1 MKPNEIFK
9 MVSNL
14 DYRRNTADFDWA
26 VKVDDE
32 EKIIWVAV
40 QASMTW
46 LDWVINL
53 LFFWIPQVRQWFVY
67 FACLGWQGAFNSCKA
82 IILNKVLK
90 EMNAHPDYEVHCAGH
105 SYGGV
110 GSVLMGIEIFFA
122 SGEKTVLDTFGAPK
136 PLFGLLSHLVC
147 KLFFK
152 EVRQWAHWSDLITYM
167 PPLPGY
173 WNVKVI
179 RLGEFSLKGLFNPEK
194 YHQIYDD
201 EKLYE
206 GKI

>member
-14 DYRRNTADFDWA
+14 DYQRNTADFDWA

-40 QASMTW
+40 QASMSW

-53 LFFWIPQVRQWFVY
+53 LFFWIPQ
-67 FACLGWQGAFNSCKA
+67 
-82 IILNKVLK
+82 
-90 EMNAHPDYEVHCAGH
+90 
-105 SYGGV
+105 
-110 GSVLMGIEIFFA
+110 
-122 SGEKTVLDTFGAPK
+122 
-136 PLFGLLSHLVC
+136 
-147 KLFFK
+147 
-152 EVRQWAHWSDLITYM
+152 VRQWAHWSDLITYM